1 MGGPTI
7 LLVEDELLI
16 RLMMAEQLK
25 SRGFTIIEA
34 ADADEALAMLNAG
47 LSFDLLLADVK
58 MPGTLDGVELARL
71 VRAKQ
76 SSVKVILGSAHVPL
90 PGWTEAADAICAKP
104 YDLAELT
111 STINGL
117 LGLQPR
123 STTPQLRQRNG

>member
-16 RLMMAEQLK
+16 RLMVAEQLK
-25 SRGFTIIEA
+25 SRGFAIIEA
-34 ADADEALAMLNAG
+34 ADADEALAMLNGG
-47 LSFDLLLADVK
+47 LSFELLLADVK

-71 VRAKQ
+71 VRAKLPT
-76 SSVKVILGSAHVPL
+76 VTVILGSAHIPL
-90 PGWTEAADAICAKP
+90 PAWSEVADAICAKP

-111 STINGL
+111 DTITRL

-123 STTPQLRQRNG
+123 SATQQRRQQNG

>member
-76 SSVKVILGSAHVPL
+76 PSVKVILGSAHIPL
-90 PGWTEAADAICAKP
+90 PGWAEVADAISTKP

-111 STINGL
+111 STINWL

-123 STTPQLRQRNG
+123 STTQQLRQRN